1 VIFGTTTSC
10 LLEMLVIGMVRWC
23 GEDVGCRSTARVD
36 GVELTTERSGSQQ
49 FPILECFKSK
59 LTKGYSFGMCLE
71 YL

>member
-1 VIFGTTTSC
+1 
-10 LLEMLVIGMVRWC
+10 MVRWC